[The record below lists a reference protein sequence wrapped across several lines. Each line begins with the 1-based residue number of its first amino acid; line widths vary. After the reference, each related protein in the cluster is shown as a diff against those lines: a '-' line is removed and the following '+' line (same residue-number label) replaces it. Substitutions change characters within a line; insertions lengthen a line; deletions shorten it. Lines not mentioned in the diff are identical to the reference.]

1 MDKDKFLELS
11 YSEKLKY
18 VSRKKVDPGKVS
30 EPRPRRKIT
39 FKSLATQIIGNFNNE
54 RKQDIILEIESI
66 TKVNKSR
73 AENGFNM
80 MLEQNVISWGVSV
93 LYMARSVS
101 LPT

>member
-93 LYMARSVS
+93 L
-101 LPT
+101 